1 MGPTFEQSNVF
12 GETLIEAIPQLSLL
26 PLSMSAGVMEACP
39 VESKN
44 MVSFLLL
51 ATGAILSTT
60 VTIAVQVEALP
71 VLSLTVKVTVF
82 GPILAQVN
90 LFGLTLAEA
99 IPQASLMLSVTL
111 EAVTVTFPQLLKEA
125 VKFLQLMIGAL

>member
-90 LFGLTLAEA
+90 LEGLILADL
-99 IPQASLMLSVTL
+99 IPQASLID
-111 EAVTVTFPQLLKEA
+111 AVTSAAQTITFPHLFSAA
-125 VKFLQLMIGAL
+125 V